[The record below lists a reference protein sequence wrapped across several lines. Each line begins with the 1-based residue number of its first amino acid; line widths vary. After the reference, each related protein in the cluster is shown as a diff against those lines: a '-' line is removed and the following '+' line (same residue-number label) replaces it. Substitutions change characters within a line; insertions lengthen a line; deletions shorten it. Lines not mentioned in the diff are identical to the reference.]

1 MNRLVGPELFPFE
14 IVHQDKVNWRPVGQ
28 QNGGRAPIFRR
39 LGREVRCGKR
49 DKCPERIQHEA
60 GSEKIS
66 PCSHGHPSL
75 NGKIKPL
82 SINAVRKIG

>member
-1 MNRLVGPELFPFE
+1 
-14 IVHQDKVNWRPVGQ
+14 
-28 QNGGRAPIFRR
+28 
-39 LGREVRCGKR
+39 VRCGKR